1 MNVVE
6 KRKGAKPKK
15 NAPIMTL
22 GKYLTLAMMKT
33 CVKN

>member
-6 KRKGAKPKK
+6 KRKGQNKK
-15 NAPIMTL
+15 KIPHHDVREIFDS
-22 GKYLTLAMMKT
+22 AMMKT